1 MHSFCGACELL
12 RYYNVFTFANTILG
26 SFDFRKHKFRKLIYN
41 SLVYKCTWSCMIR
54 PWVVFL
60 YLFYILDL
68 NEIIKYIVQNY
79 SSSELQLFSSPAHDP
94 AYSVTGYTFI

>member
-1 MHSFCGACELL
+1 MYMIMHDSAM
-12 RYYNVFTFANTILG
+12 
-26 SFDFRKHKFRKLIYN
+26 
-41 SLVYKCTWSCMIR
+41 SC
-54 PWVVFL
+54 FL

-68 NEIIKYIVQNY
+68 NEIIKYIVQNF

>member
-1 MHSFCGACELL
+1 M
-12 RYYNVFTFANTILG
+12 Y
-26 SFDFRKHKFRKLIYN
+26 
-41 SLVYKCTWSCMIR
+41 MIR
-54 PWVVFL
+54 QWVVFL

-94 AYSVTGYTFI
+94 AYVTGYTFI

>member
-1 MHSFCGACELL
+1 M
-12 RYYNVFTFANTILG
+12 Y
-26 SFDFRKHKFRKLIYN
+26 
-41 SLVYKCTWSCMIR
+41 MIR
-54 PWVVFL
+54 QWVVFL

-68 NEIIKYIVQNY
+68 NEIIKYIVQNF